1 MKRIALFIAALM
13 GLGSI
18 AHAQKYQMDVQT
30 NDGLITSYLVNDMQD
45 VTYQDGKTIIT
56 FGNKTVKTYDNK
68 EIATVS
74 WSENKGS
81 GGSNAGSFTL
91 DEDHLS
97 VVTPDYSIEFSP
109 TAIDKEM
116 TLTVTK
122 SSGTPNIMLDG
133 VQIAVAYDF
142 SLGNVHEL
150 DGVAVIRLPMEVSA
164 GQRASAVYYNQEKA
178 KWEVVNGNYDAA
190 THEMVITTNHL
201 STYAGLK
208 IENAMTRAA
217 MMSYLWMP
225 GPDEMAELSKLTE
238 KLVNFIYSDDPDA
251 AAIEAYGSQ
260 YSTVTQLGLDVGF
273 NSLLAVGF
281 GSELLEGFAEVLGR
295 VGVAL
300 SVYNICR
307 NAYSGDEAQLAGNTL
322 KLCLQETLY
331 WTGKFCGNAMLTA
344 SLAGV
349 AFIDYTINKFA
360 TEAWSKRKD
369 FYRNAMVEYYRKG
382 GKGYRSAADWYKI
395 MMDIFK
401 RTDLTTEK
409 IHQLVD
415 EEVTRYSNAV
425 WNDSEYLTWYEADK
439 GVTFGYSGGQI
450 VCKDLAVEKRGELYN
465 GVLVSV
471 FRFIGAN
478 KEQMAF
484 DLAYD
489 AMQKYVEELNK
500 GVILQFVDNSRT
512 DDKTESAYKG
522 YTVRFKNL
530 PKTIKDP
537 KEWECTL
544 DSKGEGKIEYSVIAA
559 ADAEIKPV
567 LELVAPDEKET
578 VVNEITLKD
587 LKAGYTEKD
596 KKNVIN
602 IAPTQ
607 IVGVLLAGNI
617 SCSAA
622 SFRKGEKYSMSPLA
636 LSALMKP
643 GAIKVTNE
651 GKKWHVDCFE
661 LLEDEADNVY
671 VGSKKIISFDI
682 DNVDKI
688 ATNEAKMSKLYFY
701 FKSSFSS
708 GGDLMTEQFGSA
720 NVVPEIPMRPGTHN
734 IGAAAED
741 GDDDYFLADM
751 VGIAVGAKYAKMWAI
766 NQTNGLKFS
775 DYSLTRKEYVYEWDK
790 EARKDVLDHIDTH
803 SFSIL
808 DDPSNEIIV
817 VLLFK

>member
-13 GLGSI
+13 GFGSI
-18 AHAQKYQMDVQT
+18 AQAQKYQMDVET
-30 NDGLITSYLVNDMQD
+30 NDGLITSYLVSDMQD

-109 TAIDKEM
+109 TAIDKET

-122 SSGTPNIMLDG
+122 SSGTPTLLPEG
-133 VQIAVAYDF
+133 TKTVVAYDF

-150 DGVAVIRLPMEVSA
+150 DGVAVIRLPMKVDA
-164 GQRASAVYYNQEKA
+164 GTTPVAVYYNESTGKWKA
-178 KWEVVNGNYDAA
+178 VNGTYDAA
-190 THEMVITTNHL
+190 TGEMVIKTNHL
-201 STYAGLK
+201 STYAGIEILNAYTK
-208 IENAMTRAA
+208 IATMQYYFLPDIKDIYAA
-217 MMSYLWMP
+217 SKN
-225 GPDEMAELSKLTE
+225 LSK
-238 KLVNFIYSDDPDA
+238 FIRSDNPDA
-251 AAIEAYGSQ
+251 DAIEHYCGD
-260 YSTVTQLGLDVGF
+260 YSEVTQLGLDVGYSTLQALGF
-273 NSLLAVGF
+273 SSEYLDGF
-281 GSELLEGFAEVLGR
+281 GDILGNL
-295 VGVAL
+295 GVSL
-300 SVYNICR
+300 SIYQIIR
-307 NAYSGDEAQLAGNTL
+307 NDYHGEEAQLAGNTM
-322 KLCLQETLY
+322 KFCLQQALMWAKSY
-331 WTGKFCGNAMLTA
+331 CGNAVLTA
-344 SLAGV
+344 SLASV
-349 AFIDYTINKFA
+349 AMLDYAINKFA
-360 TEAWSKRKD
+360 TTAWSQRQD
-369 FYRNAMVEYYRKG
+369 FYREAMMQYYAKG
-382 GKGYRSAADWYKI
+382 GKGYRSAADWQRIILKI
-395 MMDIFK
+395 MS
-401 RTDLTTEK
+401 REDLTVDK
-409 IHQLVD
+409 IHELID
-415 EEVTRYSNAV
+415 EEVTKYSNAV
-425 WNDSEYLTWYEADK
+425 WNDRDYLTWYEADK
-439 GVTFGYSGGQI
+439 GVKFGYSGGQI

-471 FRFIGAN
+471 FRHIKMI
-478 KEQMAF
+478 KEQNAY
-484 DLAYD
+484 DLAD
-489 AMQKYVEELNK
+489 KAMEKYVEDLNK
-500 GVILQFVDNSRT
+500 QVLLQIVDDSRT
-512 DDKTESAYKG
+512 DDKAESAYKG

-530 PKTIKDP
+530 PQTIKDP

-596 KKNVIN
+596 KKNVVN

-607 IVGVLLAGNI
+607 IVGALLVGNI

-622 SFRKGEKYSMSPLA
+622 SFRKGEKYTMSPLVA
-636 LSALMKP
+636 SLLLTP
-643 GAIKVTNE
+643 DAIKVTNE
-651 GKKWHVDCFE
+651 GKKWHVQCFE

-671 VGSKKIISFDI
+671 AGSKTVMSFDI

-701 FKSSFSS
+701 FKYSFIS
-708 GGDLMTEQFGSA
+708 GGDLMTEQFAYA
-720 NVVPEIPMRPGTHN
+720 NVVPEIPMMPGTHT
-734 IGAAAED
+734 IGALSD
-741 GDDDYFLADM
+741 DDDDDDDDYFLADM
-751 VGIAVGAKYAKMWAI
+751 IGAAVGAKYAKIWAI
-766 NQTNGLKFS
+766 NQANGLKFS
-775 DYSLTRKEYVYEWDK
+775 DYSLTRKDYVYEWDN

-803 SFSIL
+803 SFSIH
-808 DDPSNEIIV
+808 DDPENTIQV